1 MCTFFY
7 YCDIMYENTKESE
20 GVAMVE
26 KFLKRSSWTDIV
38 ISLIFVLFGALL
50 IAKPNE
56 TLGAISIILGIVFIA
71 MGVLKLVEYYTSET
85 KEDYLLTIALIA
97 VIFGVIVIFA
107 SDAILSLFRIILGIW
122 IIATGVM
129 DFQTALVWKQVKSPY
144 WTASVLFSL
153 LMMLAGIIIL
163 INKDIVLT
171 TMGIIIVIYGI
182 LDIIDRIIFMKKID
196 NYMKD

>member
-1 MCTFFY
+1 
-7 YCDIMYENTKESE
+7 
-20 GVAMVE
+20 MVE

-122 IIATGVM
+122 IIAAGVM

-163 INKDIVLT
+163 INKDRVLT